1 MLKIIK
7 PEKINKLNEVV
18 IIPDLPLFE
27 TSYDIDDE
35 DVQNEEGSSINK
47 LSRELYNKVIDKA
60 KVESEVIRD
69 KMLKMTNSERQL
81 ILNEAQSEVIHIQR
95 NAQKEAQDIINQA
108 KEEYDSILEQ
118 ARQEGLKKGIDEKSE
133 AVEGLLKDI
142 EGSLE
147 EMKELQVQYMQE
159 YAKEIKGLSLQIAE
173 KVIGHKIEENDL
185 FLMDTIK
192 SVLRTVR
199 DAKWITV
206 EISEKLPKLVEM
218 VIQEMSTSGNNSKIE
233 VQTIKDAD
241 KGTCVIQ
248 LSDRVIDASIAT
260 QLKNIEE
267 YFKEDDEAVYAK

>member
-7 PEKINKLNEVV
+7 PEKVNKLNEVV
-18 IIPDLPLFE
+18 IIPDIPSFD
-27 TSYDIDDE
+27 TPYDTDNE
-35 DVQNEEGSSINK
+35 DVQNEEDISINK

-60 KVESEVIRD
+60 KADAEAARD
-69 KMLKMTNSERQL
+69 KILKMTNDERQL
-81 ILNEAQSEVIHIQR
+81 ILNEAQSEVIHVQR

-108 KEEYDSILEQ
+108 KEEYGTILEQ
-118 ARQEGLKKGIDEKSE
+118 ARQEGFKKGIDEKSE
-133 AVEGLLKDI
+133 AVEGLIKSI
-142 EGSLE
+142 ENSLE
-147 EMKELQVQYMQE
+147 EMKELQIQYMQD

-173 KVIGHKIEENDL
+173 KVIGHKIEDNDL
-185 FLMDTIK
+185 FLMETIK
-192 SVLRTVR
+192 SVLKTVR

-218 VIQEMSTSGNNSKIE
+218 VIEEMSTSGNNPKIE

>member
-1 MLKIIK
+1 LFKIIK
-7 PEKINKLNEVV
+7 PEKVNKLNEVV

-27 TSYDIDDE
+27 DAYEIDEGDIDSE
-35 DVQNEEGSSINK
+35 TGSTVKS
-47 LSRELYNKVIDKA
+47 LSRELYNKLFDKA
-60 KVESEVIRD
+60 KADADTVREKILR
-69 KMLKMTNSERQL
+69 MTNDERQS
-81 ILNEAQSEVIHIQR
+81 ILNEAQSEVIHIQN
-95 NAQKEAQDIINQA
+95 NAQKAAEDIINQA
-108 KEEYDSILEQ
+108 KEEYDKILEE
-118 ARQEGLKKGIDEKSE
+118 ARQEGLKKGIEEKSR
-133 AVEGLLKDI
+133 AVEDLFKSI
-142 EGSLE
+142 EKTLD
-147 EMKELQVQYMQE
+147 EMKDSQILYMQD

-173 KVIGHKIEENDL
+173 KIIGHKIEENDL

-206 EISEKLPKLVEM
+206 EISDKLPKLVEM
-218 VIQEMSTSGNNSKIE
+218 VIEEMSTSGNNPKIE

-267 YFKEDDEAVYAK
+267 YFKEDDEAVYAE